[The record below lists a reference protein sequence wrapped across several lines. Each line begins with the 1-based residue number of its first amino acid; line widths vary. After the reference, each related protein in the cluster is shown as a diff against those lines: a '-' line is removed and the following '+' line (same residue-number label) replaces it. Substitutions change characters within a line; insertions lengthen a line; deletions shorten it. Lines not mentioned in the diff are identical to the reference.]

1 MRRCVSVGS
10 QAFVVT
16 PHHTAVNPA
25 TIQDCRVEGWTGAAA
40 VEFNLRGPLT
50 LLDNQFTSS
59 TAEPSSAN
67 VSAQAVGAAPVAVG
81 NRPWPQTNQVVMAAG
96 NTVDGDAMAASG
108 LLGGVV
114 PPNVFPY
121 DLADTHVAAG
131 QTAGLTST
139 TRFLKPWW
147 PGIPTAL
154 VEAAVHGC
162 SGEATDDAS
171 VCAQATIDAAA
182 AKGNGAAAYF
192 APGTYSIN
200 ATLVV
205 KSGNYSVMGAG
216 FTTNFVWAGHTS
228 ATPAVMVVQG
238 GGGGLRLEHF
248 AVISGGK
255 DLAFDTKLLHIG
267 TPADT
272 AAARSKAA
280 RTTTY
285 DEIYTATPGSQ
296 LWNATGFEVR
306 DLKAGDTV
314 HFVHLDGNL
323 KVHDSAAGTVFLNF
337 MIQV

>member
-1 MRRCVSVGS
+1 MPLCGLRAGADRC
-10 QAFVVT
+10 
-16 PHHTAVNPA
+16 P
-25 TIQDCRVEGWTGAAA
+25 
-40 VEFNLRGPLT
+40 
-50 LLDNQFTSS
+50 
-59 TAEPSSAN
+59 
-67 VSAQAVGAAPVAVG
+67 
-81 NRPWPQTNQVVMAAG
+81 
-96 NTVDGDAMAASG
+96 
-108 LLGGVV
+108 
-114 PPNVFPY
+114 
-121 DLADTHVAAG
+121 
-131 QTAGLTST
+131 
-139 TRFLKPWW
+139 
-147 PGIPTAL
+147 
-154 VEAAVHGC
+154 
-162 SGEATDDAS
+162 
-171 VCAQATIDAAA
+171 A